1 METLKPFSLFKVFEF
16 LNLFEKRFKP
26 PEAFLAAG
34 GRIFRFVSYKPGYC
48 VCTHAPV
55 FSVFKHYF
63 LKIKIRM

>member
-1 METLKPFSLFKVFEF
+1 METLKPFSLFKVFGF

-26 PEAFLAAG
+26 PEAFLAAE

-63 LKIKIRM
+63 FKIKIRM